1 MEERDQ
7 DKKRKED
14 TTKVDEELQFNLQ
27 LLGEVIN
34 VRNLQVYRL
43 EK

>member
-7 DKKRKED
+7 DEKRKED

-27 LLGEVIN
+27 LLGEVLN
-34 VRNLQVYRL
+34 VKNLQVYRL
-43 EK
+43 E